1 MKKLNLI
8 LSSIFILNF
17 FPPSLSHGADQHHI
31 TGKAKV
37 IDGDSIKI
45 NGKNIRLFGI
55 DAFELKQSC
64 ENNMFIWGHC
74 GKESKRFLEDLIDG
88 QRITCSYREKDRYG
102 RILGICYHGVYYHND
117 PLLEINGTM
126 VFAGRAIA
134 YTKYSKRYLELE
146 NSAKKDKA
154 GIWRYGFK
162 ETPEQ
167 WRRKKK

>member
-1 MKKLNLI
+1 MKKINLI
-8 LSSIFILNF
+8 LFSLLFLLSTQISSIA
-17 FPPSLSHGADQHHI
+17 SEKTI
-31 TGKAKV
+31 TGFAKV

-45 NGKNIRLFGI
+45 NGINIRLFGI

-64 ENNMFIWGHC
+64 ENHSKHC
-74 GKESKRFLEDLIDG
+74 GKESKRHLEELIDG
-88 QRITCSYREKDRYG
+88 KRITCFYREKDRYG

>member
-17 FPPSLSHGADQHHI
+17 FPLSLSHGADQHHI
-31 TGKAKV
+31 TGTAKV

-45 NGKNIRLFGI
+45 NGINIRLFGI

-102 RILGICYHGVYYHND
+102 RILGICYHGVYFHND
-117 PLLEINGTM
+117 PGLEINGTM
-126 VFAGRAIA
+126 VWNGYAIA
-134 YTKYSKRYLELE
+134 YKRYSKR
-146 NSAKKDKA
+146 
-154 GIWRYGFK
+154 
-162 ETPEQ
+162 
-167 WRRKKK
+167 RKNFYIFSW

>member
-1 MKKLNLI
+1 MKKINLI
-8 LSSIFILNF
+8 LFSLLFLLSTQISSIA
-17 FPPSLSHGADQHHI
+17 SEKTI
-31 TGKAKV
+31 TGFAKV

-45 NGKNIRLFGI
+45 NGINIRLFGI

-74 GKESKRFLEDLIDG
+74 GKESKRYLEDLIDG
-88 QRITCSYREKDRYG
+88 KRITCSYREKDRYG
-102 RILGICYHGVYYHND
+102 RILGICYHGVYFHND
-117 PLLEINGTM
+117 PGLEINGSM
-126 VFAGRAIA
+126 VWFGYAIA
-134 YTKYSKRYLELE
+134 YKRYSKRYLSLE
-146 NSAKKDKA
+146 NLAKKRKH

>member
-1 MKKLNLI
+1 MKKLSLI
-8 LSSIFILNF
+8 LFSILILLSTQISSIT
-17 FPPSLSHGADQHHI
+17 SEKTI
-31 TGKAKV
+31 TGFAQV

-45 NGKNIRLFGI
+45 NGINIRLFGI

-74 GKESKRFLEDLIDG
+74 GKESKRYLEDLIDG
-88 QRITCSYREKDRYG
+88 KRITCSYREKDRYG

-146 NSAKKDKA
+146 DSAKKDKA

>member
-1 MKKLNLI
+1 MKKLSLI
-8 LSSIFILNF
+8 LFSILILLPTQISSIA
-17 FPPSLSHGADQHHI
+17 SEKKI
-31 TGKAKV
+31 TGFAKV

-45 NGKNIRLFGI
+45 NGINIRLFGI

-64 ENNMFIWGHC
+64 ENWSKHC
-74 GKESKRFLEDLIDG
+74 GKESKRMLEEIIDRK
-88 QRITCSYREKDRYG
+88 RITCSYREKDRYR
-102 RILGICYHGVYYHND
+102 RILGICYFGVYYHDD

-126 VFAGRAIA
+126 VFNGRAIA
-134 YTKYSKRYLELE
+134 YTRYSKRYLELE

-167 WRRKKK
+167 WRRKNK

>member
-1 MKKLNLI
+1 MKKLSLI
-8 LSSIFILNF
+8 LFSILILLPTQISSIA
-17 FPPSLSHGADQHHI
+17 SEKKI
-31 TGKAKV
+31 TGFAKV

-45 NGKNIRLFGI
+45 NGINIRLFGI

-64 ENNMFIWGHC
+64 ENWSKHC
-74 GKESKRFLEDLIDG
+74 GKESKRMLEVIID
-88 QRITCSYREKDRYG
+88 RKKITCSYREKDRYG
-102 RILGICYHGVYYHND
+102 RILGICYHGVYYHDD

-126 VFAGRAIA
+126 VYMGRAIA

-162 ETPEQ
+162 ETPEK
-167 WRRKKK
+167 WRRKNK